1 MSGVFGVD
9 DDCTVH
15 IIHHSAAYSHIKVNV
30 NFLHLNGKRLMGYC
44 IHPAGQSALTPNI
57 MKTIARFKIGTIGES
72 SNLTRGQVFRSF
84 PSVSHFAVKSPSCSN
99 FSTICGGVSC
109 SDS

>member
-44 IHPAGQSALTPNI
+44 IHPAGQSA
-57 MKTIARFKIGTIGES
+57 
-72 SNLTRGQVFRSF
+72 
-84 PSVSHFAVKSPSCSN
+84 
-99 FSTICGGVSC
+99 STL
-109 SDS
+109 

>member
-30 NFLHLNGKRLMGYC
+30 NFLHLNGKRLMGYEDV
-44 IHPAGQSALTPNI
+44 

-84 PSVSHFAVKSPSCSN
+84 PSLKCS
-99 FSTICGGVSC
+99 
-109 SDS
+109 